1 MSSKSEMEELIT
13 FLNPKSPRP
22 DIIIVALQHVLGM
35 SASEEGLNSLK
46 DLAKANGD
54 VQKNLFRTLLSHLV
68 GLLSSKQNPIS
79 KDSSLTLI
87 NLTAKQELV
96 PYALDLYCDFDK
108 PLSVEL
114 WKKVEDKE
122 SPVADQACMILSN
135 LTHES
140 KNCSRVYNEL
150 TGENV
155 SLDKIIT
162 VFCNES
168 YNNKGA
174 NLHYLSP
181 FISNLSQ
188 VADARK
194 QLVDKDNPV
203 IISKLLAFVEYK
215 TSHVRRGGVIGTLRN
230 CCFDTSDHEWLLSED
245 NGIDLLP
252 RLLLPLA
259 GPTPAD
265 MDPEEVDKLPVDLQ
279 YLDDDKEIEKDPDL
293 RKMLLEAIHQL
304 CATRTGREIIRLR
317 NAYPILKELH
327 KTENDINVK
336 LACENIVDILIKKEG
351 SGEITVDNFHDVD
364 IPPEVVPELQKM
376 DEDYLKDEN

>member
-1 MSSKSEMEELIT
+1 M
-13 FLNPKSPRP
+13 FC
-22 DIIIVALQHVLGM
+22 VC
-35 SASEEGLNSLK
+35 LK
-46 DLAKANGD
+46 TTPTKAFFQNIR
-54 VQKNLFRTLLSHLV
+54 VQWN
-68 GLLSSKQNPIS
+68 
-79 KDSSLTLI
+79 
-87 NLTAKQELV
+87 
-96 PYALDLYCDFDK
+96 
-108 PLSVEL
+108 
-114 WKKVEDKE
+114 KVEDKE

-215 TSHVRRGGVIGTLRN
+215 ASHVRRGGVIGTLRN

-304 CATRTGREIIRLR
+304 CATRTGRV
-317 NAYPILKELH
+317 
-327 KTENDINVK
+327 KT
-336 LACENIVDILIKKEG
+336 
-351 SGEITVDNFHDVD
+351 FF
-364 IPPEVVPELQKM
+364 
-376 DEDYLKDEN
+376 

>member
-13 FLNPKSPRP
+13 FLNPESPRP

-46 DLAKANGD
+46 DLAAANGD

-215 TSHVRRGGVIGTLRN
+215 ASHVRRGGVIGTLRN

-259 GPTPAD
+259 GPTPVD

-376 DEDYLKDEN
+376 DEDYLKEEN

>member
-13 FLNPKSPRP
+13 FLNPKSSRP

-46 DLAKANGD
+46 DLAAANGD
-54 VQKNLFRTLLSHLV
+54 VQKNSFRTLLFHLV

-96 PYALDLYCDFDK
+96 SYSLDLYCDFDK

-114 WKKVEDKE
+114 WKKIEDKE

-150 TGENV
+150 TGGSV

-168 YNNKGA
+168 YNNKKA

-215 TSHVRRGGVIGTLRN
+215 ASHVRRGGVIGTLRN

>member
-1 MSSKSEMEELIT
+1 M
-13 FLNPKSPRP
+13 
-22 DIIIVALQHVLGM
+22 
-35 SASEEGLNSLK
+35 
-46 DLAKANGD
+46 
-54 VQKNLFRTLLSHLV
+54 
-68 GLLSSKQNPIS
+68 
-79 KDSSLTLI
+79 
-87 NLTAKQELV
+87 
-96 PYALDLYCDFDK
+96 
-108 PLSVEL
+108 
-114 WKKVEDKE
+114 
-122 SPVADQACMILSN
+122 
-135 LTHES
+135 
-140 KNCSRVYNEL
+140 
-150 TGENV
+150 
-155 SLDKIIT
+155 
-162 VFCNES
+162 
-168 YNNKGA
+168 
-174 NLHYLSP
+174 HYLSP

-215 TSHVRRGGVIGTLRN
+215 ASHVRRGGVIGTLRN

-327 KTENDINVK
+327 KIENDINVK

-364 IPPEVVPELQKM
+364 VPPEVVPELQKM

>member
-13 FLNPKSPRP
+13 FLNPESPRP

-46 DLAKANGD
+46 DLAAANGD

-68 GLLSSKQNPIS
+68 GLLSSTQNPIS

-96 PYALDLYCDFDK
+96 PYSLDLYCDFDK

-114 WKKVEDKE
+114 WKKIEDKE

-215 TSHVRRGGVIGTLRN
+215 ASHVRRGGVIGTLRN

>member
-1 MSSKSEMEELIT
+1 MSSKTEMEELIT
-13 FLNPKSPRP
+13 FLNPESPRP

-46 DLAKANGD
+46 DLATANGD
-54 VQKNLFRTLLSHLV
+54 VEKNLFRTLLSHLV

-155 SLDKIIT
+155 SLDKIIS

-215 TSHVRRGGVIGTLRN
+215 ASHVRRGGVIGTLRN

-364 IPPEVVPELQKM
+364 IPPEVVPELKKM

>member
-13 FLNPKSPRP
+13 FLNPKSSRP

-46 DLAKANGD
+46 DLAAADGD
-54 VQKNLFRTLLSHLV
+54 VQKNLFRTLLFHLV

-114 WKKVEDKE
+114 WKKIEDKE

-215 TSHVRRGGVIGTLRN
+215 ASHVRRGGVIGTLRN

>member
-13 FLNPKSPRP
+13 FLNPKSSRP

-87 NLTAKQELV
+87 NLTANQELV
-96 PYALDLYCDFDK
+96 PYTLDLYCDFDK

-150 TGENV
+150 TGENI

-215 TSHVRRGGVIGTLRN
+215 ASHVRRGGVIGTLRN